1 MNLFTHADSFS
12 TSTPL
17 AASLRP
23 KTLADFLGQ
32 KKFLKTYTPLIQSM
46 KRGQLASLILWGP
59 PGCGK
64 TSFVKAL
71 VQELPKIHLIEENAT
86 DLGAKRLR
94 EIGEQGKYTRI
105 TQNQSTLVFVD
116 EIHRLNRA
124 QQDVLLP
131 FVEAGDVYLIG
142 ATTENPSY
150 ELNSALMSRCRLI
163 VFDPLD
169 ERALEDLIER
179 AERHYELTQPLFT
192 PELKDEIVMW
202 TSGDGRSLLNLIE
215 DVLVHVRENQ
225 MELPLSSQ
233 QFKDLNIN
241 KALSYDKDK
250 DTHYDCISAFIK
262 SVRGSDPDAA
272 VYYLARMLEGGED
285 PKFISRRLMILA
297 SEDIGNGDPNGL
309 NLAVS
314 CDQAVR
320 TMGMPEARIPLAQ
333 TTIYLACAPK
343 SNTAYTAINQ
353 AIEFVKATG
362 NLQVPLALR
371 SSNTALMK
379 KLGYGKGYK
388 YSHDGERGFLAQT
401 FLPDAAKEEK
411 FYEPGERG
419 FEKRMR
425 DFLEW
430 ARKGDPST

>member
-1 MNLFTHADSFS
+1 MELFEQSS
-12 TSTPL
+12 TTSAPL
-17 AASLRP
+17 AARLRP
-23 KTLADFLGQ
+23 STLTDFLGQ
-32 KKFLKTYTPLIQSM
+32 KKFFKTYSALIQSM
-46 KRGQLASLILWGP
+46 KKGQFASLILWGP

-71 VQELPKIHLIEENAT
+71 IAELPKVLVIEENAT

-105 TQNQSTLVFVD
+105 TQNQTTIVFVD
-116 EIHRLNRA
+116 EIHRLNRS

-131 FVEAGDVYLIG
+131 YVEAGDIYLIG

-169 ERALEDLIER
+169 EQALNSLIER
-179 AERHYELTQPLFT
+179 AQKHHELSLPLF
-192 PELKDEIVMW
+192 ESQLQEEIVRW
-202 TSGDGRSLLNLIE
+202 SSGDGRALLNLIE
-215 DVLVHVRENQ
+215 DVMVHVQETHLT
-225 MELPLSSQ
+225 LPLSPEV
-233 QFKDLNIN
+233 FKDLHIN

-250 DTHYDCISAFIK
+250 DAHYDCISAFIK

-297 SEDIGNGDPNGL
+297 SEDIGNADPNAL
-309 NLAVS
+309 NLATS

-333 TTIYLACAPK
+333 VTIYLACAPK
-343 SNTAYTAINQ
+343 SNSSYVAINE
-353 AIEFVKATG
+353 AMAYVKSTG
-362 NLQVPLALR
+362 NLPVPLSLR
-371 SSNTALMK
+371 SAQTALTK
-379 KLGYGKGYK
+379 SIGYGKGYK
-388 YSHDGERGFLAQT
+388 YSHDGERGYRAQT
-401 FLPDAAKEEK
+401 FLPEAAQSKK
-411 FYEPGERG
+411 FYEPNERG

-425 DFLEW
+425 DYLEW
-430 ARKGDPST
+430 VKKGD

>member
-1 MNLFTHADSFS
+1 MDLFSQSPAS
-12 TSTPL
+12 TSSAPL
-17 AASLRP
+17 AARLRP
-23 KTLADFLGQ
+23 ATLSDFLGQ
-32 KKFLKTYTPLIQSM
+32 KKFLKTYSPLIQSM
-46 KRGQLASLILWGP
+46 KKGQLASLILWGP

-71 VQELPKIHLIEENAT
+71 VQELPKVHFIEENAT

-94 EIGEQGKYTRI
+94 EIGEQGKYARI
-105 TQNQSTLVFVD
+105 TQGQPTLVFVD
-116 EIHRLNRA
+116 EIHRLNRS

-131 FVEAGDVYLIG
+131 FVEAGDIYLIG

-150 ELNSALMSRCRLI
+150 ELNSALMSRCRLV

-169 ERALEDLIER
+169 DMALMNLLERAQ
-179 AERHYELTQPLFT
+179 RHYQLEEPLFT
-192 PELKDEIVMW
+192 PDLQEEIIRW

-225 MELPLSSQ
+225 LVLPMTSQ
-233 QFKDLNIN
+233 QFKELNIS

-272 VYYLARMLEGGED
+272 IYYLARMLEGGED

-297 SEDIGNGDPNGL
+297 SEDIGNADPNGL

-333 TTIYLACAPK
+333 TTVYLASAPK
-343 SNTAYTAINQ
+343 SNTSYNAINA
-353 AIEFVKATG
+353 AIEYVKATG

-371 SSNTALMK
+371 SSSTSLMK

-388 YSHDGERGFLAQT
+388 YSHEGERGYLSQT
-401 FLPDAAKEEK
+401 FLPEEAKDEK

-425 DFLEW
+425 DYLEW
-430 ARKGDPST
+430 VKKGDPRP